1 MITTI
6 FPDENSNSTQKKVT
20 TYNEYGNEIE
30 SITHINEDVKP
41 FIFKAYVYNN
51 KQLVEHEISY
61 GSDKSIVKYD
71 AKFTYNKKDLLVSK
85 TGFSTNTGTK
95 KYFKNTY
102 EYLYDKRG
110 NWIMKLIYRNDELY
124 ETTIRVFEY
133 Y

>member
-1 MITTI
+1 M
-6 FPDENSNSTQKKVT
+6 P
-20 TYNEYGNEIE
+20 
-30 SITHINEDVKP
+30 VKP
-41 FIFKAYVYNN
+41 FVPTRLGGQAGAQPDKLKGV
-51 KQLVEHEISY
+51 IS
-61 GSDKSIVKYD
+61 SEPNSPPD